1 MRGHLRSDILAGVG
15 KPVVASFLLVFRDKQ
30 FNEVLQDYYANFVI
44 VADETR
50 KNQFKKRLDQT
61 GLAPIRDR
69 VDFLNFEEV
78 STLHSATNDANP
90 VVQRIT

>member
-50 KNQFKKRLDQT
+50 KTSSKSASTRLGWHQF
-61 GLAPIRDR
+61 
-69 VDFLNFEEV
+69 
-78 STLHSATNDANP
+78 ATAS
-90 VVQRIT
+90 IS